1 MQELAWSFNLV
12 SFVAASQ
19 ILLRAC
25 FEVSLVPAGTAE
37 AEPGHGEH
45 FFQFRRL
52 AGRAVDQRLG
62 ADLLNGFQLMT
73 AGSTLI
79 VVHRHGGCLGN
90 QFYSPRPHESPGY
103 AAKSGIISIKSC
115 LCSRMTA

>member
-19 ILLRAC
+19 ILLRTC

-52 AGRAVDQRLG
+52 AGRAVDQRLS

-79 VVHRHGGCLGN
+79 VVHGHGVVSAINSTVCARTKARATQQRAGLYPLNRAC
-90 QFYSPRPHESPGY
+90 
-103 AAKSGIISIKSC
+103 AAV
-115 LCSRMTA
+115 